1 MVGVEATEVRPG
13 AECPLE
19 DGCAVFE
26 FSSASRHD
34 LLLNRSSCFSLD
46 NWMAFLLDVLD
57 E

>member
-13 AECPLE
+13 AECPLK

-46 NWMAFLLDVLD
+46 
-57 E
+57 